1 MFEVT
6 CLDAY
11 GEIVNSFTQWDINQ
25 TLTVRDSG
33 LTVAPA
39 FHFCN
44 KNSKEALVVVSTMDE
59 NGVLTVKV
67 PNILLTEATPI
78 IAYIYAYINIT
89 SAKTLAT
96 IRIPVEKR
104 AKPSEYE
111 YVENIDMVSA
121 IAIEQEVNSRIA
133 DLIKD
138 DSIVTTS
145 TWSSD
150 KINNMITTV
159 QDNKLSASDF
169 TLSNITGI
177 LPISKGGTNAI
188 DRGNALKNISFETYT
203 CTTLSQDGTYYTD
216 LDNIKTSGVYY
227 IQRPNNST
235 ANITTMDITD
245 GWLVVIPSDNN
256 GTKQILYRY
265 GSTTTHHQIF
275 VRTCFTNTWSGWV
288 RIFSSADTIP
298 IENGGTGATN
308 KFSAMANLA
317 YNVVAS
323 GDSTNLNAY
332 TAQTVSVFSSEVPAT
347 ANLPSGSN
355 GVGMLAAITADRAD
369 LSQIW
374 IGMTSGEVSLFTRTR
389 VGGTWS
395 SWCKLYT
402 ENDDLPTAN
411 LVVTGIATDVSNS
424 VVFRR
429 AGVTY
434 LTGYVIATPTSTTAT
449 AVTLGYVPES
459 YRGTINANVAVY
471 NATENTTHQCT
482 IYAGGSIRVG
492 NVVKTSNATQTF
504 YISAQW
510 I

>member
-1 MFEVT
+1 MKYMS
-6 CLDAY
+6 D
-11 GEIVNSFTQWDINQ
+11 NSLSALAA
-25 TLTVRDSG
+25 TLKSTF
-33 LTVAPA
+33 A
-39 FHFCN
+39 
-44 KNSKEALVVVSTMDE
+44 ALSHTHS
-59 NGVLTVKV
+59 
-67 PNILLTEATPI
+67 PNDL
-78 IAYIYAYINIT
+78 T
-89 SAKTLAT
+89 SAV
-96 IRIPVEKR
+96 PV
-104 AKPSEYE
+104 
-111 YVENIDMVSA
+111 
-121 IAIEQEVNSRIA
+121 
-133 DLIKD
+133 
-138 DSIVTTS
+138 
-145 TWSSD
+145 
-150 KINNMITTV
+150 
-159 QDNKLSASDF
+159 
-169 TLSNITGI
+169 
-177 LPISKGGTNAI
+177 
-188 DRGNALKNISFETYT
+188 
-203 CTTLSQDGTYYTD
+203 
-216 LDNIKTSGVYY
+216 
-227 IQRPNNST
+227 
-235 ANITTMDITD
+235 
-245 GWLVVIPSDNN
+245 
-256 GTKQILYRY
+256 TK
-265 GSTTTHHQIF
+265 
-275 VRTCFTNTWSGWV
+275 
-288 RIFSSADTIP
+288 
-298 IENGGTGATN
+298 GGTGAAN

-374 IGMTSGEVSLFTRTR
+374 IGMTSGEASLFTRTR

-411 LVVTGIATDVSNS
+411 LVVTGIATDVTNS

-459 YRGTINANVAVY
+459 YRGTINTNVAVY